1 MCAPM
6 AAVTKVLK
14 SNLSAATA
22 AAGEAAEAATSDE
35 REAKLAQA
43 EVSLALNRAVAV
55 EYRELM
61 CAMRRRHLQQRQR
74 LQRRCRHHL

>member
-35 REAKLAQA
+35 REA
-43 EVSLALNRAVAV
+43 N
-55 EYRELM
+55 
-61 CAMRRRHLQQRQR
+61 
-74 LQRRCRHHL
+74 